1 MTSSNTQLVGTV
13 LIIDDQKTLLAVAQ
27 DMLTAKGMTVL
38 TACSGQDGIQVF
50 QKHAATI
57 DVVLL
62 DMKMPDLSGEKV
74 FAELKAH
81 DPGVQVILTTGY
93 DEREA
98 LARFNGQQKIT
109 FIQKPYRFKVLIGLI
124 AAILAKDRL

>member
-13 LIIDDQKTLLAVAQ
+13 LIIDDQETLLAVAQ

-81 DPGVQVILTTGY
+81 DPEVQVIVTTGY
-93 DEREA
+93 EERET

-109 FIQKPYRFKVLIGLI
+109 FIQKPYRFKVLLGLI
-124 AAILAKDRL
+124 AAILAKNRL